1 MTLFDA
7 IPVERS
13 GFEGD
18 EAYNG
23 LKIER
28 NLTNNITRMYIEQG
42 YAGEKVE
49 FVRDEAGKEL
59 EVTFRPVLIKTEQH
73 HFGNRRSMVCGYV
86 TAARYRYLIL

>member
-42 YAGEKVE
+42 YAGEKP
-49 FVRDEAGKEL
+49 FQTHGGLFRASAL
-59 EVTFRPVLIKTEQH
+59 EQVVGSQH
-73 HFGNRRSMVCGYV
+73 DNQQIGVFW
-86 TAARYRYLIL
+86 